1 MKRRVLRTEEM
12 KVLRDRKADIGISV
26 NPNRETVLSYFAN
39 EEALGFEL
47 VSGAVSEHTGLQKTS
62 FWAMYLRTPRH
73 IGCGGGPAVLLMWP
87 E

>member
-1 MKRRVLRTEEM
+1 M

-26 NPNRETVLSYFAN
+26 NPNRDTFLSYFAN

-47 VSGAVSEHTGLQKTS
+47 VSGAVSEHTGLQNVVLGDVSPDAKT
-62 FWAMYLRTPRH
+62 YRLQ
-73 IGCGGGPAVLLMWP
+73 GGGPAVLLMWP